1 MGKSNHKYRA
11 TIYFGKAIYEDLEK
25 MSNQFGI
32 SVTTLA
38 TIIFKT
44 GWEISMSLDRK
55 EETTNGK

>member
-11 TIYFGKAIYEDLEK
+11 TIYFGKDIYEELEK

-32 SVTTLA
+32 SVATLA

-44 GWEISMSLDRK
+44 GWEVSGAIERSIKD
-55 EETTNGK
+55 GK